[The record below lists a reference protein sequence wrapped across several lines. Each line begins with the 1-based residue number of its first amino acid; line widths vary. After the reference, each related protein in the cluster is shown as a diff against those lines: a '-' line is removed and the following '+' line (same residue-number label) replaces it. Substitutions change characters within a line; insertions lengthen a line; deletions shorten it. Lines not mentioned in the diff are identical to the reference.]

1 MTTDRSEVAAIEQPD
16 QHREAYALMRYESAE
31 TPTPSVSR
39 VVWNSRDGVT
49 PFGFTDPETGIGL
62 THVRW
67 HEDVRKPDHVPH
79 PDQLVF
85 ITEWPTIEEFT
96 DRARRMIE
104 RAPQYAPPEGP
115 DRDALVKQLAEGL
128 MRDCGEHGQPAV
140 VTGRQYL
147 EDLGV
152 L

>member
-1 MTTDRSEVAAIEQPD
+1 
-16 QHREAYALMRYESAE
+16 MRYESAE

-39 VVWNSRDGVT
+39 LVWNSRDGVT
-49 PFGFTDPETGIGL
+49 PFGFTDPETGISL

-67 HEDVRKPDHVPH
+67 NEDVRKPDHVPH

-85 ITEWPTIEEFT
+85 VTEWPTLDEFT
-96 DRARRMIE
+96 ARARKMIE
-104 RAPQYAPPEGP
+104 RAPEYAPPDGP
-115 DRDALVKQLAEGL
+115 DRDALVDQLARGM

>member
-1 MTTDRSEVAAIEQPD
+1 MSGPHV
-16 QHREAYALMRYESAE
+16 HREAFALMQYESAE
-31 TPTPSVSR
+31 TPVPSVR
-39 VVWNSRDGVT
+39 RLVWNSRDGVT
-49 PFGFTDPETGIGL
+49 PFGFTDPTTGIGL

-67 HEDVRKPDHVPH
+67 SEDRYVPDHVPD

-85 ITEWPTIEEFT
+85 VTEWPSMAEFT
-96 DRARRMIE
+96 ARARRMIE

-115 DRDALVKQLAEGL
+115 DRDALVKQLAEGM